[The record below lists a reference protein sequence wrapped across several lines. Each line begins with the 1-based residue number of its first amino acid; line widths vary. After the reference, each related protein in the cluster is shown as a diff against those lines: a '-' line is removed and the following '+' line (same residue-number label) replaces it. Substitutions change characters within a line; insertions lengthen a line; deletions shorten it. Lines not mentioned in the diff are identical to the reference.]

1 MLRDLT
7 SRGKGIVSVGISFS
21 HPVVS
26 LQDHCQC
33 RIFAKKSEVY
43 DNISFNDIK
52 NVIYRQFMWQEK
64 ERLVYFLLSLP

>member
-1 MLRDLT
+1 MLRGLT
-7 SRGKGIVSVGISFS
+7 SWGKGIVSVGISFS

-26 LQDHCQC
+26 LQDPCQC

-52 NVIYRQFMWQEK
+52 NVIYRQFVWQEK
-64 ERLVYFLLSLP
+64 VRLIYFLLSLP

>member
-26 LQDHCQC
+26 LQDPCQC
-33 RIFAKKSEVY
+33 RIFANKSEVY

-52 NVIYRQFMWQEK
+52 NVIYRQFIWQEK
-64 ERLVYFLLSLP
+64 VRLVYFLLSLP

>member
-1 MLRDLT
+1 MLRGLT

-26 LQDHCQC
+26 LQDSCQC
-33 RIFAKKSEVY
+33 RIYAKKSEVY
-43 DNISFNDIK
+43 DNMYCNNIK

-64 ERLVYFLLSLP
+64 VRLVYFLLSLP

>member
-7 SRGKGIVSVGISFS
+7 SWGKGIVSVGISFS

-26 LQDHCQC
+26 LQDPYQC

-43 DNISFNDIK
+43 DNMYCNNIK
-52 NVIYRQFMWQEK
+52 NVIYRQFI
-64 ERLVYFLLSLP
+64 

>member
-26 LQDHCQC
+26 LQDPYQC

-43 DNISFNDIK
+43 DNMYCNNIK

-64 ERLVYFLLSLP
+64 VRLIYFLLSLP

>member
-26 LQDHCQC
+26 LQDPCQC
-33 RIFAKKSEVY
+33 RMYAKKSEVY
-43 DNISFNDIK
+43 DNMYCNNIK
-52 NVIYRQFMWQEK
+52 NVIYRQFIWQEK
-64 ERLVYFLLSLP
+64 VGLIYFLLSLP

>member
-26 LQDHCQC
+26 LQDPYQC
-33 RIFAKKSEVY
+33 RIYAKKSEVY
-43 DNISFNDIK
+43 DNMYFNNIK
-52 NVIYRQFMWQEK
+52 NVIYRQFI
-64 ERLVYFLLSLP
+64 

>member
-1 MLRDLT
+1 MLRGLT

-26 LQDHCQC
+26 LQDPCQC
-33 RIFAKKSEVY
+33 RIFAKKPEVY

-52 NVIYRQFMWQEK
+52 NVIYRQFIWQEK
-64 ERLVYFLLSLP
+64 VRLVYFLLSLP